1 MELTWYFP
9 TRLEEVPALLAR
21 PGVLVHA
28 GGTALLARNLTSVR
42 GLLDTGHLPL
52 RFFRHRQ
59 DIFELG
65 AALTYD
71 QAAGELGRRNPDHVL
86 TQALSRAASNPLR
99 HRITLGGSLAAA
111 PLWSDLIGP
120 LLALEAELVLIGGS
134 EGAFPLE
141 RYLGDKELGKNSLIT
156 TIRFQDPGWAGCY
169 HRETLTAFDYPAFTL
184 TCLLRREGER
194 VRDLRLALTGTTAR
208 AQRLRGLEETLAG
221 TTAAKL
227 ASQRPRLPQE
237 LRFAARKLGAPDY
250 LRALAEL
257 ALARALARLLES

>member
-59 DIFELG
+59 DIF
-65 AALTYD
+65 
-71 QAAGELGRRNPDHVL
+71 
-86 TQALSRAASNPLR
+86 
-99 HRITLGGSLAAA
+99 LGGSLAAA